1 MMNCIR
7 LLILTTGLTGLMG
20 SINYSSAQGG
30 CTSFDLDYICQNTEF
45 VQGVA
50 SNCGLGCLSE
60 GEECLTACMEAEM
73 DLTSPCIEC
82 FGEQV
87 TCIVTNCYL
96 ACAFGTEEA
105 CAECALANCEA
116 GFNECAGIVDNDNDS
131 WTSLCD
137 CNDENPN
144 IYPGAEATGT
154 GYDNDC
160 NGLLSASELATCEAD
175 LNADSIIG
183 TADLLIFL
191 SAFDCS
197 SNCYDPADFNNDG
210 VIGTSDLLTLLS
222 EFGLFCE

>member
-30 CTSFDLDYICQNTEF
+30 CTSLDLDYICQNTEF

-105 CAECALANCEA
+105 CAECALENCEA
-116 GFNECAGIVDNDNDS
+116 GFKECAGIVDNDNDS

-144 IYPGAEATGT
+144 IYPGAEATGS